1 MSILF
6 FFKKKSPFF
15 ILPIF
20 RGEGYFNL
28 VCEFQKP
35 SHFFLAYLEDYQM
48 DPSRAQPL
56 ITFSIFPDLSDKLG
70 INLVRCD
77 IINKGIGDIE
87 GFKAVESI
95 LNMYKNDKEFERIRI
110 FNEEPQSFDF
120 DDYVAIQNQRW
131 KDEK

>member
-1 MSILF
+1 
-6 FFKKKSPFF
+6 
-15 ILPIF
+15 
-20 RGEGYFNL
+20 
-28 VCEFQKP
+28 
-35 SHFFLAYLEDYQM
+35 M